1 MSPQVTAIPTAVRDV
16 LMNRTFSIIQPV
28 FQKFVTADWV
38 AWFTVKLT
46 PILPSFTA
54 EMLATVIA
62 ETNCTDYRV
71 M

>member
-1 MSPQVTAIPTAVRDV
+1 MQVTAIPTAVRDV
-16 LMNRTFSIIQPV
+16 VMNRTFVIIQPK
-28 FQKFVTADWV
+28 FQEFVTEDWV

-54 EMLATVIA
+54 EMLVTVTA
-62 ETNCTDYRV
+62 EINCTDYRV